1 MAGDHGGKD
10 EKHSGKDD
18 GGKPKGMLRRAAA
31 HAASHVMARTSA
43 DRDQPQYS
51 QTPPAVMH
59 ANPMEARTSRAP
71 KRSQTLDTAAAA
83 KAPTQAPASQ
93 GTSDHPPFPPAAAN
107 PNPTA
112 AQVPATVPPALLP
125 AAAPAA
131 RPATPAK
138 EQVERARSA
147 EPQVQRERQMMEH
160 IESLEMRNT
169 HLEER
174 CKFYESDPYRNEL
187 TSIRTH
193 LQVNDLLEPWQI
205 SQKFQAINKDV
216 ENVSRNLSEFLADSY
231 TAKAPCNT
239 GDFFLFSQNRPPKTD
254 EQSGGTPVSAE
265 DFVDF
270 CCRSLINEQLMTKIL
285 HPQVFHPGLGSQENK
300 LIGEMYESVRTKERQ
315 IIAGRWRISSF
326 NVYKHIEFSAKD
338 IALKLCQGA
347 LGHVC
352 QGVYG
357 EEPAETALSKVY
369 PEIVA
374 VFEHAWEWHSL
385 AKSSV
390 VLLDYEPF
398 YIQPGS
404 PYTPEHH
411 ALEGRKS
418 KPPASGTV
426 LLTSRLGLISSEAQG
441 EDKPP
446 IRIIQSK
453 ATTLTAEY
461 FLGS

>member
-10 EKHSGKDD
+10 DGGKHNGKDD
-18 GGKPKGMLRRAAA
+18 GGKGKGMLRRAAA
-31 HAASHVMARTSA
+31 HVMPRTSA
-43 DRDQPQYS
+43 DKDQPQYS

-59 ANPMEARTSRAP
+59 PNPMETRASRTP
-71 KRSQTLDTAAAA
+71 KRSQTLDTGAAA
-83 KAPTQAPASQ
+83 KPPSQTPTSQ
-93 GTSDHPPFPPAAAN
+93 GASEYLSPAPAAAN

-112 AQVPATVPPALLP
+112 AQVPATVPPTLLP
-125 AAAPAA
+125 APAPVVP
-131 RPATPAK
+131 PATPAK
-138 EQVERARSA
+138 EHVERARSA
-147 EPQVQRERQMMEH
+147 EPQAQRERLMIEH
-160 IESLEMRNT
+160 IESLELRNK

-231 TAKAPCNT
+231 TAKGPCNT

-254 EQSGGTPVSAE
+254 QQSGGTPVSAE

-300 LIGEMYESVRTKERQ
+300 FIGEMYESVRTKERQ

-326 NVYKHIEFSAKD
+326 NAYKHIEFSAKN

-374 VFEHAWEWHSL
+374 VFEHAWEWYSL

-418 KPPASGTV
+418 KPPASGTI